1 MKTQL
6 QEQHDFKRKQY
17 MENEISH
24 KEFYLWL
31 ADSIGITVSD
41 LPVPIEKIRASHD
54 EHLND
59 ITLRLW
65 DAKDPIVRGKAVRAG
80 MRSWSLSD
88 TVCVLKNFAR
98 RWPHENSRESAYYTG
113 TLGSF
118 ERHGANRVGRA
129 YRLHGQGTGQWH
141 ASSRTR
147 YQRTSHRSR
156 TRPDCGFA
164 THCRDALRPWPARV
178 LPSRIG
184 AGGSH

>member
-1 MKTQL
+1 MKTHQLHYDEDGTPFLTYTAEESTAMKTQL

-98 RWPHENSRESAYYTG
+98 KVA
-113 TLGSF
+113 
-118 ERHGANRVGRA
+118 A
-129 YRLHGQGTGQWH
+129 
-141 ASSRTR
+141 
-147 YQRTSHRSR
+147 
-156 TRPDCGFA
+156 
-164 THCRDALRPWPARV
+164 
-178 LPSRIG
+178 
-184 AGGSH
+184 